1 MVLAASF
8 IGGNVSLTSSR
19 TVRDFSHR
27 TVKISHRA
35 VNPPTKY
42 KQFVIGGIPHR
53 ENRRFLFMFC
63 IDVIKFT
70 VW

>member
-27 TVKISHRA
+27 AVEISHCA

-42 KQFVIGGIPHR
+42 KQCIISGILHGKTLPCRVREIRAVIIS
-53 ENRRFLFMFC
+53 
-63 IDVIKFT
+63 
-70 VW
+70 